1 VEKWGTGLSCS
12 PSQNT
17 VLSKQPCFQCVMLD
31 GDQLYRRSNS
41 SYMLHFLTMPPTFCN
56 ITLSLTFNRQF
67 VTMLCLMYGRQVNQV
82 EKATRFQSWSM
93 FKETVRTNNDV
104 EGWHTRLNTKSL
116 HGNLDM
122 YQLAPL
128 LHAEAM
134 HTYILYRLW
143 SLISISTVLARPK

>member
-1 VEKWGTGLSCS
+1 MLLFLNLNLLVKHSAGAMQALLGTLPEDVNSRVADVTEYIFLMWID
-12 PSQNT
+12 SQ
-17 VLSKQPCFQCVMLD
+17 LW
-31 GDQLYRRSNS
+31 
-41 SYMLHFLTMPPTFCN
+41 PT
-56 ITLSLTFNRQF
+56 
-67 VTMLCLMYGRQVNQV
+67 
-82 EKATRFQSWSM
+82 QSWSV

-104 EGWHTRLNTKSL
+104 EGWRTRLNTKSL